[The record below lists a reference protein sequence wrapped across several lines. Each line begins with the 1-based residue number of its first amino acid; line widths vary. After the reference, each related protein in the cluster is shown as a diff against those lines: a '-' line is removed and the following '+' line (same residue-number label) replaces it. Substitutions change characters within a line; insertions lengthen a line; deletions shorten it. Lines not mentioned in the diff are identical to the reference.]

1 MGCEK
6 ISDIKSREYINELLS
21 LTLEVSTDSKGDKRS
36 GICLIPPNITMSEKA
51 KKQTNK
57 QTNKQEVTEKAKIR
71 LKVGFFFFFLK
82 KAFT

>member
-21 LTLEVSTDSKGDKRS
+21 LTLEASTDSKGDKRS

-57 QTNKQEVTEKAKIR
+57 QTRSHRKRWNSIESWI
-71 LKVGFFFFFLK
+71 FFFLK
-82 KAFT
+82 KSIYIEDY